1 MSVKEIKSLERRWMK
16 EWNKGKAAAMAAI
29 DELFATDFVEHGGT
43 GEDAVGIKGYKQSV
57 SDVYRAFPDINIT
70 IDDMVVEGDKVAVRF
85 TFSGTHKG
93 KFMGVPPTNKKV
105 KMWGLYID
113 RVAGGKFVESWTRY
127 DTLGLMKQISN
138 VPTLGK
144 GGK

>member
-1 MSVKEIKSLERRWMK
+1 MSAKEIKSLERRWIK

-29 DELFATDFVEHGGT
+29 GELFVTDFVEHGGS
-43 GEDAVGIKGYKQSV
+43 GEDAVGIKGYKQSI

-70 IDDMVVEGDKVAVRF
+70 IDDMVVEGDKAAVRF

-93 KFMGVPPTNKKV
+93 KFMGVLPTNKKV

-127 DTLGLMKQISN
+127 DTLGLMKQISH